1 FSDLRYASKNK
12 ASILLTEGRAILTK
26 GVIHDKRKIQKK
38 RTQCTERLK
47 KGQNINFN
55 RKKEPLSK

>member
-1 FSDLRYASKNK
+1 MFQIVEPAPFSDLRYASKNK

-38 RTQCTERLK
+38 EHNALN
-47 KGQNINFN
+47 G
-55 RKKEPLSK
+55 